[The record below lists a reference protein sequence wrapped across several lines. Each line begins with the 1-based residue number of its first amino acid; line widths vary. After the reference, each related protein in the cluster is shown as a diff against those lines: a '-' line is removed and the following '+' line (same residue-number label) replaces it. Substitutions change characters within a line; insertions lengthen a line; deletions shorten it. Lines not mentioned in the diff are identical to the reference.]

1 MDSNATETLN
11 KPFLNPILE
20 QHATRRTRMG
30 IKRIGG
36 EILQVPGAGLVVRST
51 ARKDRHSKVYTAKGL
66 RDRRVRLSA
75 HTAIQFYDVQDRLGY
90 DRPSKAVDWLI
101 KKAKS
106 AIDKLS
112 DLSPCNP
119 NARSSVPTETELN
132 GIDVLTVTDRSES
145 FKNHDFLFQSQFS
158 ENLIPPLPVES
169 GVGLQSC
176 QNLGLSLQTQNSPQN
191 VLHHHHHHHH
201 QTVFYTA
208 SSGNSGPG
216 FDDGFEKIVAW
227 NSNVFGSIPVFNQ
240 SSGAFPQRGP
250 LQSSLESPVPHYTW
264 NDLSV
269 VSAGKR
275 HTNPINEQSS
285 PSIPPFISDGLPHLD
300 VHGRFQSHGDGE
312 KASSHSSSYS
322 RC

>member
-11 KPFLNPILE
+11 KCFLNPPLE
-20 QHATRRTRMG
+20 EHATRRTRMG
-30 IKRIGG
+30 FNTIGG
-36 EILQVPGAGLVVRST
+36 EILQVPGGGLVVRST

-112 DLSPCNP
+112 DLPPCNP
-119 NARSSVPTETELN
+119 NACSSVPAQTESI
-132 GIDVLTVTDRSES
+132 GIDVVTDRCES
-145 FKNHDFLFQSQFS
+145 SKNHDFLFQSQFS
-158 ENLIPPLPVES
+158 ENLIPPPSPVES
-169 GVGLQSC
+169 AVGFQSC

-191 VLHHHHHHHH
+191 VHHHH

-227 NSNVFGSIPVFNQ
+227 NSNVFGSIPIFNQ
-240 SSGAFPQRGP
+240 SSAVFPQRGP
-250 LQSSLESPVPHYTW
+250 LQSSLETPVPHYTW

-269 VSAGKR
+269 VSAEKR
-275 HTNPINEQSS
+275 HPNPIHEHSS
-285 PSIPPFISDGLPHLD
+285 ASIPRFISDGMPHLD
-300 VHGRFQSHGDGE
+300 VHGRFQSDGDGGGG
-312 KASSHSSSYS
+312 KASPPSSSYS
-322 RC
+322 RR